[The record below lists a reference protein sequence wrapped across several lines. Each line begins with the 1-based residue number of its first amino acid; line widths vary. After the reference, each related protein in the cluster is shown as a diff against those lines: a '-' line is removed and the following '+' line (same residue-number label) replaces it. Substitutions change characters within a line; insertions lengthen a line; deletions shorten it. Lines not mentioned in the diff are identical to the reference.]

1 MKKLFIRIFLLTF
14 LYFPSLHIVA
24 QQVTF
29 GIVTDIHFAEIP
41 RSGTRTY
48 SQSLDKLKECV
59 DTMNKYKVDFLIEL
73 GDFKDM
79 TQPADEQKTLGFLK
93 QVEDVFSRFNGPRY
107 HVLGNHDE
115 DCISKEQFLSV
126 AENSGI
132 SSKKSYYSYNS
143 GGFHFVV
150 LDANYD
156 SVGKDF
162 DHGRYNWGDPNIPEK
177 ELNWLEDD
185 LKESKEPVIVF
196 IHQLLDG
203 AEHYQVKNAEQVR
216 TILENSGKVKCVLQ
230 GHFHEGNYSEINGIH
245 YYTLR
250 SLVSGKYPKGSS
262 YAIVTA
268 TETVINIHGFRK
280 AESMTLQSRVNTMV
294 IEK

>member
-1 MKKLFIRIFLLTF
+1 MNKLYFRVALLTF
-14 LYFPSLHIVA
+14 LCLRSVNLVA

-59 DTMNKYKVDFLIEL
+59 DTMNMFKVDFLVEL
-73 GDFKDM
+73 GDFKDKS
-79 TQPADEQKTLGFLK
+79 QPVDEQKTLGFLK
-93 QVEDVFSRFNGPRY
+93 QVESVLSRFNGPRY

-126 AENSGI
+126 TKNSGI
-132 SSKKSYYSYNS
+132 SVTKSYYSYNT

-156 SVGKDF
+156 SLGKDF
-162 DHGRYNWGDPNIPEK
+162 DHGHYDWGDPNIPEK
-177 ELNWLEDD
+177 ELKWLEDD

-203 AEHYQVKNAEQVR
+203 AVPYMVKNASQVR
-216 TILENSGKVKCVLQ
+216 TILENSDKVKCVFQ

-250 SLVSGKYPKGSS
+250 SLVSGRKPKGNS

-268 TETVINIHGFRK
+268 SETTIKIKGFRK
-280 AESMTLQSRVNTMV
+280 AKSLTLESG
-294 IEK
+294 IKP

>member
-1 MKKLFIRIFLLTF
+1 MKKLFIRILILTI
-14 LYFPSLHIVA
+14 LCLPTGNIVA

-41 RSGTRTY
+41 KSGTRTY
-48 SQSLDKLKECV
+48 SQSLDKLKECIDV
-59 DTMNKYKVDFLIEL
+59 MNKNKVDFVVEL

-79 TQPADEQKTLGFLK
+79 SQPADEQKTLGFLK
-93 QVEDVFSRFNGPRY
+93 QVEEVFSGFKGPRY

-115 DCISKEQFLSV
+115 DCISKEQFFSI

-132 SSKKSYYSYNS
+132 KSNKSYYSYNS
-143 GGFHFVV
+143 GGFHFVI

-162 DHGRYNWGDPNIPEK
+162 DHGHYNWGDPNIPAK
-177 ELNWLEDD
+177 ELKWLEDD

-203 AEHYQVKNAEQVR
+203 AEPYQVKNAGQVR
-216 TILENSGKVKCVLQ
+216 AILENSRKVKCVFQ

-245 YYTLR
+245 YYTLC
-250 SLVSGKYPKGSS
+250 SLVSGEKPRGNS
-262 YAIVTA
+262 YAIITA
-268 TETVINIHGFRK
+268 SANSIKIRGFRK
-280 AESMTLQSRVNTMV
+280 AKSLTLESG
-294 IEK
+294 IKP

>member
-1 MKKLFIRIFLLTF
+1 MKKLWLRISLLTI
-14 LYFPSLHIVA
+14 LGLPSGYIYA

-29 GIVTDIHFAEIP
+29 GIVTDVHFAEIP
-41 RSGTRTY
+41 RSGTRMY

-59 DTMNKYKVDFLIEL
+59 DTMNKYKVDFIIEL

-79 TQPADEQKTLGFLK
+79 SQPEDEQKTLGFLI
-93 QVEDVFSRFNGPRY
+93 QVEEVFSGFNGPRY

-126 AENSGI
+126 VENTGI
-132 SSKKSYYSYNS
+132 SSKKSYYSFNS

-156 SVGKDF
+156 SVGQDF
-162 DHGRYNWGDPNIPEK
+162 DHGHFNWGDPNIPEK
-177 ELNWLEDD
+177 ELKWLEKD
-185 LKESKEPVIVF
+185 LNVTQEPVIVF

-203 AEHYQVKNAEQVR
+203 AVPYQVKNAPQVR
-216 TILENSGKVKCVLQ
+216 EILENSGKVKCVFQ

-245 YYTLR
+245 YYTLC
-250 SLVSGKYPKGSS
+250 SLVSGKKPKRNS

-268 TETVINIHGFRK
+268 SADSIKIRGFRK
-280 AESMTLQSRVNTMV
+280 AKSLTLRSG
-294 IEK
+294 IKPYEFIK